1 MQKSQNSILSAMPT
15 LCASNGIFPRTALPL
30 LISCLSFLACGC
42 PTVLEPEIVPG
53 HKPVPEDLPRRLRS
67 HVEVLAARIG
77 ERNCYRGPNLG
88 AAASWIEQN
97 LKADGYETK
106 RLAVPVPAGPPF
118 ECGPLTVWNI
128 EATKRGGSRADEI
141 VIVGAHYDSKVATPE
156 WNDHGPPLPDRPGTP
171 GADDNASGV
180 AALLEIARLIAR
192 TPTERTVR
200 FVAFVNEEPPF
211 FKTDCMGS
219 RVYAKDC
226 AKKDAGKIVGAIVLE
241 QVGCYSVRPRTKRP
255 WFASLVGIPDR
266 PDYVAF
272 FSNFASRRFTEQ
284 CGSIFHRHSNVEVRC
299 ISPPDF
305 TGSLSWSDDWS
316 FWQEGFSAFSACD
329 TSYMRHDD
337 YHELEDTAD
346 RLDYVTL
353 ADLVW
358 GLHYVVW
365 ELADSGERRGAG
377 VPGG

>member
-1 MQKSQNSILSAMPT
+1 VQESQESKAPVTPSQGS
-15 LCASNGIFPRTALPL
+15 SNGILPRMAFPL
-30 LISCLSFLACGC
+30 LVSCLSLLACGC
-42 PTVLEPEIVPG
+42 PTVFEPEIAPD
-53 HKPVPEDLPRRLRS
+53 HRPVPADLPRRLRS

-77 ERNCYRGPNLG
+77 ERNCYRRANLA
-88 AAASWIEQN
+88 AAASWIEQDFRSN
-97 LKADGYETK
+97 GYETR

-180 AALLEIARLIAR
+180 SALLEIARLLAKA
-192 TPTERTVR
+192 PAERTVR

-219 RVYAKDC
+219 LVYAREC

-241 QVGCYSVRPRTKRP
+241 QVGCYSIRPRTKRP
-255 WFASLVGIPDR
+255 WFAGLVGIPDR

-272 FSNFASRRFTEQ
+272 FSNFASRHWTEE
-284 CGSIFHRHSNVEVRC
+284 CGTLFHRHSNVEVRC

-316 FWQEGFSAFSACD
+316 FWQEDLPAFSVCD
-329 TSYMRHDD
+329 TTYMRHDD
-337 YHELEDTAD
+337 YHELDDTAD
-346 RLDYVTL
+346 RLDYATM
-353 ADLVW
+353 ADVAW
-358 GLHYVVW
+358 GLLHVVR
-365 ELADSGERRGAG
+365 ELANPGEAK
-377 VPGG
+377 